1 MNRLVQFILTACL
14 LWAGT
19 LPAQDL
25 HLYVDV
31 FTDSVYFMRDGKP
44 VAKPEV
50 KRGHQVVVHL
60 MNYNNYL
67 YEANMDVED
76 ETILMADRNGGGM
89 ASAGGGG
96 SNSSPLSM
104 LFGGAGFPKLPFLD
118 GLEEGG
124 MGFASSSEMKA
135 RKAQSERIAQLDKII
150 SNTLRDMTTT
160 ENELQELENQAK
172 EVLATV
178 KLEQFAFNEIQRIRY
193 DPNLEPTKIKALA
206 MEYAQKIFGET
217 DPDKITLQLI
227 LDRPKTGEVLGNIA
241 TEYKTTVSRYNS
253 YLMKV
258 DDVKKELKGFSF
270 PETTLPDY
278 IIAIDQ
284 ASVKGN
290 ARLGIF
296 ESNRDTLMTR
306 AAGMDAMGTDKLSEL
321 RTVYTVLMQN
331 EFSKTYRHEAQGEL
345 MTFKISL
352 KALES
357 VKDNGAHDKKIPPI
371 TVKSYGG
378 MKVNTSVGLGF
389 AQYFKR
395 PQQFFVRDS
404 VVSASNKDAFVP
416 TLSSFVHFYY
426 QRPAMVSWGG
436 SFGAGMPLTG
446 GDGLQSITFFLGP
459 SMIIGQGSRIVIST
473 GLMGGR
479 VSKPAQGYKP
489 GDHFPSDAALFTTES
504 AYELGYFLSAT
515 FNLLGK

>member
-1 MNRLVQFILTACL
+1 MNRLAQFLIAVSM
-14 LWAGT
+14 LWGGA
-19 LPAQDL
+19 LSAQDL

-31 FTDSVYFMRDGKP
+31 FTDSVYFMRDGKT
-44 VAKPEV
+44 VVKPEV
-50 KRGHQVVVHL
+50 KRGHQVIVHL

-76 ETILMADRNGGGM
+76 ESILMADRNGGGM

-96 SNSSPLSM
+96 GNSSPLSL

-118 GLEEGG
+118 GLDAGG
-124 MGFASSSEMKA
+124 MGFASSSDMKA
-135 RKAQSERIAQLDKII
+135 RKAQTERIAQMDKVI
-150 SNTLRDMTTT
+150 SSTLRDMTAT
-160 ENELQELENQAK
+160 ESELQELEKQAK
-172 EVLATV
+172 EILQTV
-178 KLEQFAFNEIQRIRY
+178 KLEQFAFSEIQRIRY
-193 DPNLEPTKIKALA
+193 DPNLEPAVIKLLA

-217 DPDKITLQLI
+217 NPDKITLQLL

-241 TEYKTTVSRYNS
+241 AEYKTIVARYDS
-253 YLMKV
+253 YLQKI
-258 DDVKKELKGFSF
+258 DDLKKELHGFSF
-270 PETTLPDY
+270 PESSLPAY
-278 IIAIDQ
+278 IMAVNQ
-284 ASVKGN
+284 ASVKGSS
-290 ARLGIF
+290 RLAIF
-296 ESNRDTLMTR
+296 EGNRDSLMTR
-306 AAGMDAMGTDKLSEL
+306 SASIDVGTDKLSEL
-321 RTVYTVLMQN
+321 RTVYTVLMKN

-352 KALES
+352 NALDSGQET
-357 VKDNGAHDKKIPPI
+357 GAHDKKIPPI

-378 MKVNTSVGLGF
+378 LKVNTSVGLGF

-404 VVSASNKDAFVP
+404 IVSASNKDAFVP

-426 QRPAMVSWGG
+426 QRPATVSWGG
-436 SFGAGMPLTG
+436 SFGAGMPLVG

-479 VSKPAQGYKP
+479 VSKPTQGYVP
-489 GDHFPSDAALFTTES
+489 GDYFPSDAALFTTES